1 MYTSE
6 DSSWSQP
13 DVSGS
18 PPCARHG
25 HVSVAV
31 GTDIYIHGGMAGT
44 NMYDDLYKFN
54 TGRLNINLDFSLCP
68 LCPKSYLYTVIE
80 CTKCRRLANSGDV
93 VIRWPQVSTVLLVQC
108 ISLYLQFG

>member
-1 MYTSE
+1 MKFAASTRYICTAYTCFMYILE
-6 DSSWSQP
+6 DCSWSQP

-44 NMYDDLYKFN
+44 DMFDDVYKFN
-54 TGRLNINLDFSLCP
+54 TGRLQRMTL
-68 LCPKSYLYTVIE
+68 
-80 CTKCRRLANSGDV
+80 
-93 VIRWPQVSTVLLVQC
+93 
-108 ISLYLQFG
+108 

>member
-1 MYTSE
+1 MPFTVPGILIYVAYTCFMFISE

-31 GTDIYIHGGMAGT
+31 GKDIYIHGGMAGT
-44 NMYDDLYKFN
+44 SIFDDVYKFN
-54 TGRLNINLDFSLCP
+54 TGRL
-68 LCPKSYLYTVIE
+68 
-80 CTKCRRLANSGDV
+80 
-93 VIRWPQVSTVLLVQC
+93 
-108 ISLYLQFG
+108 

>member
-1 MYTSE
+1 MLITFSCKYFFFLYTE
-6 DSSWSQP
+6 ENSWSQL

-31 GTDIYIHGGMAGT
+31 GTDIFIHGGMAGT

-54 TGRLNINLDFSLCP
+54 TGKLNKKFWIFHFDSNVPDSFL
-68 LCPKSYLYTVIE
+68 
-80 CTKCRRLANSGDV
+80 
-93 VIRWPQVSTVLLVQC
+93 
-108 ISLYLQFG
+108 

>member
-1 MYTSE
+1 MVVHFTVHTRYIWLTHILCYFILE
-6 DSSWSQP
+6 DDSWSQP

-44 NMYDDLYKFN
+44 NMFDDVYKFN
-54 TGRLNINLDFSLCP
+54 TGRLYKL
-68 LCPKSYLYTVIE
+68 
-80 CTKCRRLANSGDV
+80 
-93 VIRWPQVSTVLLVQC
+93 
-108 ISLYLQFG
+108 

>member
-1 MYTSE
+1 MVVHFTVHTRYIWLTHILCYFILE
-6 DSSWSQP
+6 DDSWSQP

-44 NMYDDLYKFN
+44 NMFDDVYKFN
-54 TGRLNINLDFSLCP
+54 TSRLYKL
-68 LCPKSYLYTVIE
+68 
-80 CTKCRRLANSGDV
+80 
-93 VIRWPQVSTVLLVQC
+93 
-108 ISLYLQFG
+108 

>member
-1 MYTSE
+1 MVVHFTVHTRYIWLTHILCYFILE
-6 DSSWSQP
+6 DDSWSQP

-44 NMYDDLYKFN
+44 DMFDDVYKFN
-54 TGRLNINLDFSLCP
+54 TGRLYKL
-68 LCPKSYLYTVIE
+68 
-80 CTKCRRLANSGDV
+80 
-93 VIRWPQVSTVLLVQC
+93 
-108 ISLYLQFG
+108 

>member
-1 MYTSE
+1 MVYVHKHLCAFTVPGIFERHIYVMFILE

-31 GTDIYIHGGMAGT
+31 GTDIYIHGGMADT
-44 NMYDDLYKFN
+44 DMFDDVYKFN
-54 TGRLNINLDFSLCP
+54 TGRL
-68 LCPKSYLYTVIE
+68 
-80 CTKCRRLANSGDV
+80 
-93 VIRWPQVSTVLLVQC
+93 
-108 ISLYLQFG
+108 